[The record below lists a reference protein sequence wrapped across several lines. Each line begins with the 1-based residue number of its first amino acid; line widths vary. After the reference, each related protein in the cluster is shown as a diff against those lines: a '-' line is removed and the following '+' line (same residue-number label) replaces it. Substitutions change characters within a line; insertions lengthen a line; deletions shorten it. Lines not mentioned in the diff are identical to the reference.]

1 MTTKRPRRPRTAT
14 LDEVLIRRG
23 EDTAWL
29 IFKDRPF
36 EDTFSHRIGP
46 ELGSLT
52 DQQVL
57 DRVNAHIKWSQEVV
71 DSERPLEIA
80 DGYAQL
86 EWDEEFKKWSAV
98 GDVLR
103 CVVDWE
109 PIGDPRGNVAIR
121 VDDKLLSAQE
131 FLRILAT
138 HEGWGM
144 RVEFM
149 HPENLTKRPKPLIR
163 KRKQKRKQIPYPRF
177 D

>member
-1 MTTKRPRRPRTAT
+1 MTAQRINKFRTAT
-14 LDEVLIRRG
+14 LDEVLIRRS

-57 DRVNAHIKWSQEVV
+57 DRMNAHVKWCQQVV

-80 DGYAQL
+80 DGCAQL
-86 EWDEEFKKWSAV
+86 EWNEELEYWSAV
-98 GDVLR
+98 GGVLR

-109 PIGDPRGNVAIR
+109 PIGNPRGNVAIR
-121 VDDKLLSAQE
+121 VDDKLLSAEE

-144 RVEFM
+144 RIEFM
-149 HPENLTKRPKPLIR
+149 HPENLTRRPKPLIR
-163 KRKQKRKQIPYPRF
+163 KRKQERKQIPYPKF